1 MGLSDS
7 RPGPIPRLCIPSGRL
22 GSDCTPPPCRV
33 SQIPRL
39 IYSCALSPTTP
50 EGPTG
55 ACSLLPRRYQASSSL
70 ADWPPSISVTRPN
83 RVRLRYGSQV
93 CFPGFH
99 QTDYSAPLR
108 FSYMYERAIYMV
120 NSFQFTRSA
129 RLILVFLR
137 RRDRRREHH
146 KSVFSAWPRRLRVSA
161 SKIRVNIFDYFA
173 MKASR
178 SMYAP
183 CEWGCFSPVARST
196 TKWRPGARQQNCVR
210 ACHWTFG
217 E

>member
-1 MGLSDS
+1 MLPVRPLRSTVVTRFFSTMGLSDS
-7 RPGPIPRLCIPSGRL
+7 RPGPIPRLCIPSGRR

-33 SQIPRL
+33 SQVPRL
-39 IYSCALSPTTP
+39 VYSCALSPTTP

-93 CFPGFH
+93 CFPGFR

-129 RLILVFLR
+129 RLILVFPSRKDAKRVGRPRQPLPGISRAQPLAILR
-137 RRDRRREHH
+137 C
-146 KSVFSAWPRRLRVSA
+146 
-161 SKIRVNIFDYFA
+161 Y
-173 MKASR
+173 
-178 SMYAP
+178 
-183 CEWGCFSPVARST
+183 
-196 TKWRPGARQQNCVR
+196 
-210 ACHWTFG
+210 
-217 E
+217 